1 MLSARVLL
9 LFFVS
14 FLLAAAGDAAAQ
26 TPPSQKA
33 APQTRAQN
41 FTNEACPRPAP
52 SSLIPEPADL
62 RSENGVLEVHVAFRN
77 ELDANGHTRYCYVFG
92 DGLQSPN
99 LRLRPGDL
107 LILTLKNELTSL
119 AAPIRRCER
128 PERSRRE

>member
-9 LFFVS
+9 LFLVS

-52 SSLIPEPADL
+52 SSLIPEPEDL
-62 RSENGVLEVHVAFRN
+62 RSKNRVLRVQVLRSTTN
-77 ELDANGHTRYCYVFG
+77 STRAG
-92 DGLQSPN
+92 
-99 LRLRPGDL
+99 
-107 LILTLKNELTSL
+107 TSAIATSSAMACSL
-119 AAPIRRCER
+119 PICVSV
-128 PERSRRE
+128 PATY